1 MLNRSGA
8 GFRVQAMGAA
18 ALFAV
23 ILIVGCEPNQGKSKS
38 KSESATPTKAVK
50 PDAKPEAAPPKTEAS
65 PPKSETPAKP
75 AETPAPATPAAP
87 PTPPP
92 TAPKPAADAS
102 SPEWGEEKPLAI
114 EDDSAKRAMAENMIY
129 ATIRIKMEEMIDQRA
144 ELLKSGKNPAD
155 VEIRQLEGSIMRARD
170 LLMEAGEVVEDVQP
184 PIVQVSKP
192 AGQ

>member
-1 MLNRSGA
+1 
-8 GFRVQAMGAA
+8 MGVA
-18 ALFAV
+18 ALFA
-23 ILIVGCEPNQGKSKS
+23 ITLIVGCEPNQGKSKS
-38 KSESATPTKAVK
+38 ESATTTKA
-50 PDAKPEAAPPKTEAS
+50 AKPEAKTEAAPPKTEVA
-65 PPKSETPAKP
+65 PPKPEAPAKP
-75 AETPAPATPAAP
+75 AEAPNPATPPAP
-87 PTPPP
+87 TTPPP
-92 TAPKPAADAS
+92 AAPKPSADAS

-155 VEIRQLEGSIMRARD
+155 VEVRQLEGSIMRARD
-170 LLMEAGEVVEDVQP
+170 LLMEAGEVVEDVEP